1 MSQPIE
7 RFMTRTVHTIG
18 ASSSLSE
25 AHRVMN
31 EHSIRHLPVLE
42 AGRLVGMVS
51 QRDLHLVE
59 TLQGVR
65 PQEVTVEEAMSQ
77 DVYAVAPDTELAEV
91 AHSMATHK
99 YGSAVVLL
107 EGRVQGIFTTVD
119 ALVALEQVL
128 AGGAAPPRRRAP
140 ARKPAPRTPAKTRP
154 PAASAARRAAKKAPA
169 PRKGAARKGA
179 ARKGAARKGR

>member
-1 MSQPIE
+1 MSPLIE

-25 AHRVMN
+25 AHRMMN

-51 QRDLHLVE
+51 QRDLHLIE
-59 TLQGVR
+59 TLQGVQ

-77 DVYAVAPDTELAEV
+77 DVYAVAPDTPLAEV
-91 AHSMATHK
+91 ARTMAAHK

-119 ALVALEQVL
+119 ALAALEQVL
-128 AGGAAPPRRRAP
+128 GGPEQALPKRAP
-140 ARKPAPRTPAKTRP
+140 ARKPARRAPAKTRR
-154 PAASAARRAAKKAPA
+154 PAASAARRATKKAPT
-169 PRKGAARKGA
+169 ARKGA
-179 ARKGAARKGR
+179 ARKGAARKAPARKGR